1 MILRKLNLAPRSAL
15 CFGIFCLMIVA
26 LGVLA
31 LRQAALLNTAE
42 KFIEENVLPSVKLL
56 GSLDREFVGIR
67 GNNARLRNPLEPQDR
82 KTKAL
87 SDIQQSRALIAGF
100 SDALGKLI
108 VTPQGRQAFDELNKA
123 ISDYQ
128 TAQNHYLASVAA
140 GNFEEAVTISNG
152 EMKNEADQVE
162 NTLKKL
168 IGINDGKAERA
179 GNQADDA
186 YQQTLWMV
194 GIFIAVGVIATLL
207 LAWLYT
213 RSLTGPINESLNIA
227 QRIAANDLSKDIPH
241 SGSDEAARLIAA
253 LAAMQTNLRGA
264 LTLIGDSSTQLAA
277 TSEEM
282 HAVTEDASRTI
293 QRQSNEIE
301 MAATAVNQ
309 MSAAVEEVASN
320 AASASEVTSQS
331 STAAMAGRA
340 QVDETVTAINLMVS
354 KVQLT
359 STEVQGL
366 AVMATDISKVLD
378 VIRAIA
384 EQTNLLALN
393 AAIEAA
399 RAGEAGRGF
408 AVVAD
413 EVRALQQ
420 STREI
425 EQMVGSI
432 QTGTGNAVTAMEQT
446 SVQAHKTL
454 EMANGAGKALLEI
467 TESISQINER
477 NLMIA
482 TAAEEQAQVAREV
495 DRSLV
500 SIRDLSSQTSD
511 GSNQTAIAT
520 AELSKLAAGLN
531 RLTMLH
537 KDIAQLNALTAE
549 NLTYGHSSGTIQD
562 KKAFVADL
570 ETGKSA
576 FNTLQMLNQKIT
588 LSGDVAL
595 VRNHFSAEAVN
606 SGKVVPTE
614 IENFQIWQKQKGQWL
629 LIGRQ
634 AFRF

>member
-26 LGVLA
+26 LGLLA

-42 KFIEENVLPSVKLL
+42 KFIETNVLPSVKLL

-82 KTKAL
+82 RTKAL
-87 SDIQQSRALIAGF
+87 RDIQQARSLIAGL
-100 SDALGKLI
+100 SDSLSKLI
-108 VTPQGRQAFDELNKA
+108 VTPQGRQAFDELRKA
-123 ISDYQ
+123 NADYQ
-128 TAQNHYLASVAA
+128 TAQDRYLASVAA
-140 GNFEEAVTISNG
+140 GNLEGAVAISNG
-152 EMKNEADQVE
+152 DMKVAADQVE

-168 IGINDGKAERA
+168 IGINDSKAEKA
-179 GNQADDA
+179 GDQAESA
-186 YQQTLWMV
+186 YQQTLLMV
-194 GIFIAVGVIATLL
+194 GIFIAVGVITTLL
-207 LAWLYT
+207 LAWMYT
-213 RSLTGPINESLNIA
+213 RSLTQPIGESLNIA
-227 QRIAANDLSKDIPH
+227 QRIAANDLSKDIPQD
-241 SGSDEAARLIAA
+241 GSDEAARLIAA
-253 LAAMQTNLRGA
+253 LALMQANLRSA

-354 KVQLT
+354 KVQIT

-413 EVRALQQ
+413 EVRALAHRTQQ

-467 TESISQINER
+467 TDSISQINER

-500 SIRDLSSQTSD
+500 SIRDLSSQTSE

-520 AELSKLAAGLN
+520 AELSTLASGLN
-531 RLTMLH
+531 RLT
-537 KDIAQLNALTAE
+537 
-549 NLTYGHSSGTIQD
+549 
-562 KKAFVADL
+562 
-570 ETGKSA
+570 
-576 FNTLQMLNQKIT
+576 
-588 LSGDVAL
+588 
-595 VRNHFSAEAVN
+595 
-606 SGKVVPTE
+606 
-614 IENFQIWQKQKGQWL
+614 KQ
-629 LIGRQ
+629 
-634 AFRF
+634 FRV

>member
-1 MILRKLNLAPRSAL
+1 MILRKFNLAARSTL
-15 CFGIFCLMIVA
+15 CFGVFCLMIIA
-26 LGVLA
+26 LGLLA
-31 LRQAALLNTAE
+31 LRQAAELNAAE
-42 KFIEENVLPSVKLL
+42 KFIETNVLPSVKQLA
-56 GSLDREFVGIR
+56 SIDREFVSIR
-67 GNNARLRNPLEPQDR
+67 GNNARVRNPIEPQDR

-87 SDIQQSRALIAGF
+87 SDIQQSRSLIAGYF
-100 SDALGKLI
+100 DALGKLI
-108 VTPQGRQAFDELNKA
+108 VTPQGRQAFDELSQA
-123 ISDYQ
+123 QAGYQ
-128 TAQNHYLASVAA
+128 VAQDRYLASVAA
-140 GNFEEAVTISNG
+140 GNLEAAVATSNG
-152 EMKNEADQVE
+152 EMKSAADQVE
-162 NTLKKL
+162 AGLKKL
-168 IGINDGKAERA
+168 RTVNDAKAEKA
-179 GNQADDA
+179 GDTAQTA
-186 YQQTLWMV
+186 YQQTLWVV
-194 GIFIAVGVIATLL
+194 GIFIAVGVITTLL
-207 LAWLYT
+207 LAWMYT
-213 RSLTGPINESLNIA
+213 RSLTGPIGDSLSIA
-227 QRIAANDLSKDIPH
+227 QRIATNDLSKDIPQH
-241 SGSDEAARLIAA
+241 GTDEAAKLIAA
-253 LAAMQTNLRGA
+253 LATMQANLRNA

-293 QRQSNEIE
+293 QRQTNEIE
-301 MAATAVNQ
+301 MAATAVNE

-354 KVQLT
+354 KVQIT

-413 EVRALQQ
+413 EVRALAHRTQQ

-432 QTGTGNAVTAMEQT
+432 QTGTGNAVSAMEQT

-500 SIRDLSSQTSD
+500 SIRDLSSQTSE

-520 AELSKLAAGLN
+520 AELSTLASSLN
-531 RLTMLH
+531 RLT
-537 KDIAQLNALTAE
+537 
-549 NLTYGHSSGTIQD
+549 
-562 KKAFVADL
+562 
-570 ETGKSA
+570 
-576 FNTLQMLNQKIT
+576 
-588 LSGDVAL
+588 
-595 VRNHFSAEAVN
+595 
-606 SGKVVPTE
+606 
-614 IENFQIWQKQKGQWL
+614 
-629 LIGRQ
+629 RQ
-634 AFRF
+634 FRV

>member
-1 MILRKLNLAPRSAL
+1 M
-15 CFGIFCLMIVA
+15 
-26 LGVLA
+26 
-31 LRQAALLNTAE
+31 
-42 KFIEENVLPSVKLL
+42 
-56 GSLDREFVGIR
+56 
-67 GNNARLRNPLEPQDR
+67 RNPIEPQDR

-87 SDIQQSRALIAGF
+87 SDIQQSRSLIASYF
-100 SDALGKLI
+100 DALGKLI
-108 VTPQGRQAFDELNKA
+108 VTPQGRQAFDELSQA
-123 ISDYQ
+123 QAGYQ
-128 TAQNHYLASVAA
+128 VAQDRYLASVAA
-140 GNFEEAVTISNG
+140 GNLEAAVATSNG
-152 EMKNEADQVE
+152 EMKSAADQVE
-162 NTLKKL
+162 AGMKKL
-168 IGINDGKAERA
+168 IGVNDGKAEKA
-179 GNQADDA
+179 GATAQAA
-186 YQQTLWMV
+186 YKQTLWMV
-194 GIFIAVGVIATLL
+194 GIFIAVGVITTLL
-207 LAWLYT
+207 LAWMYT
-213 RSLTGPINESLNIA
+213 RSVTGPIGDSLSIA
-227 QRIAANDLSKDIPH
+227 QRIATNDLSKDIPQH
-241 SGSDEAARLIAA
+241 GTDEAAKLIAA
-253 LAAMQTNLRGA
+253 LATMQANLRNA
-264 LTLIGDSSTQLAA
+264 LILIGDSSTQLAA

-293 QRQSNEIE
+293 LRQTNEIE
-301 MAATAVNQ
+301 MAATAVNE

-354 KVQLT
+354 KVQIT

-413 EVRALQQ
+413 EVRALAHRTQQ

-432 QTGTGNAVTAMEQT
+432 QTGTGNAVSAMEQT

-500 SIRDLSSQTSD
+500 SIRDLSSQTSE

-520 AELSKLAAGLN
+520 AELSTLASSLN
-531 RLTMLH
+531 RLT
-537 KDIAQLNALTAE
+537 
-549 NLTYGHSSGTIQD
+549 
-562 KKAFVADL
+562 
-570 ETGKSA
+570 
-576 FNTLQMLNQKIT
+576 
-588 LSGDVAL
+588 
-595 VRNHFSAEAVN
+595 
-606 SGKVVPTE
+606 
-614 IENFQIWQKQKGQWL
+614 KQ
-629 LIGRQ
+629 
-634 AFRF
+634 FRV

>member
-1 MILRKLNLAPRSAL
+1 MMLRKLNLAPRSAL

-26 LGVLA
+26 LGLLA
-31 LRQAALLNTAE
+31 LRQAAELNAAE
-42 KFIEENVLPSVKLL
+42 KFIETNVLPSVKLL

-67 GNNARLRNPLEPQDR
+67 GNNARVRNPIEPQER

-87 SDIQQSRALIAGF
+87 GDIQQSRSLIAGYA
-100 SDALGKLI
+100 DALNKLI
-108 VTPQGRQAFDELNKA
+108 VTPQGRQAFDELTKA
-123 ISDYQ
+123 NADYQ
-128 TAQNHYLASVAA
+128 AAQDRYLASVAA
-140 GNFEEAVTISNG
+140 GNLEAAVATSNG
-152 EMKNEADQVE
+152 EMKSAADQVE
-162 NTLKKL
+162 ATLKKL
-168 IGINDGKAERA
+168 TGINDSKAQKA
-179 GNQADDA
+179 GATADTA

-194 GIFIAVGVIATLL
+194 GIFIAAGVLTTLL
-207 LAWLYT
+207 LAWMYT
-213 RSLTGPINESLNIA
+213 RSLTGPIGESLSIA
-227 QRIAANDLSKDIPH
+227 QRIADNDLTKDIPLE
-241 SGSDEAARLIAA
+241 GTDEAARLIAA
-253 LAAMQTNLRGA
+253 LAAMQTNLRSA

-331 STAAMAGRA
+331 STAAIAGRA

-366 AVMATDISKVLD
+366 AAMATDISKVLD

-413 EVRALQQ
+413 EVRALAHRTQQ

-425 EQMVGSI
+425 EQMVSSI

-446 SVQAHKTL
+446 SVQAQKTL

-500 SIRDLSSQTSD
+500 SIRDLSSQTSE

-520 AELSKLAAGLN
+520 AELSSLASGLN
-531 RLTMLH
+531 RLT
-537 KDIAQLNALTAE
+537 
-549 NLTYGHSSGTIQD
+549 
-562 KKAFVADL
+562 
-570 ETGKSA
+570 
-576 FNTLQMLNQKIT
+576 
-588 LSGDVAL
+588 
-595 VRNHFSAEAVN
+595 
-606 SGKVVPTE
+606 
-614 IENFQIWQKQKGQWL
+614 KQ
-629 LIGRQ
+629 
-634 AFRF
+634 FRV

>member
-1 MILRKLNLAPRSAL
+1 
-15 CFGIFCLMIVA
+15 MIVA
-26 LGVLA
+26 LGLLA

-42 KFIEENVLPSVKLL
+42 KFIETNVLPSVKLL
-56 GSLDREFVGIR
+56 GSLDREFVSIR

-82 KTKAL
+82 RTKAL
-87 SDIQQSRALIAGF
+87 SDIQQSRSLIASL
-100 SDALGKLI
+100 SDSLSKLI
-108 VTPQGRQAFDELNKA
+108 VTPQGRQTFDELVKA
-123 ISDYQ
+123 NVDYQ
-128 TAQNHYLASVAA
+128 KAQDRYLAAVAA
-140 GNFEEAVTISNG
+140 GDLEGAVAISNG
-152 EMKNEADQVE
+152 DMKSAADQVE
-162 NTLKKL
+162 NTQKKL
-168 IGINDGKAERA
+168 IGINDSKAQKA
-179 GNQADDA
+179 GDQAESA

-194 GIFIAVGVIATLL
+194 SIFIAVGVIATLL
-207 LAWLYT
+207 LAWMYT
-213 RSLTGPINESLNIA
+213 RSLTQPIGESLNIA
-227 QRIAANDLSKDIPH
+227 QRIAANDLSKDIPQD
-241 SGSDEAARLIAA
+241 GSDEAARLIAA
-253 LAAMQTNLRGA
+253 LALMQSNLRSA

-354 KVQLT
+354 KVQIT

-413 EVRALQQ
+413 EVRALAHRTQQ

-432 QTGTGNAVTAMEQT
+432 QTGTGNAVTSMEQT

-500 SIRDLSSQTSD
+500 SIRDLSSQTSE

-520 AELSKLAAGLN
+520 AELSTLASGLN
-531 RLTMLH
+531 RLT
-537 KDIAQLNALTAE
+537 
-549 NLTYGHSSGTIQD
+549 
-562 KKAFVADL
+562 
-570 ETGKSA
+570 
-576 FNTLQMLNQKIT
+576 
-588 LSGDVAL
+588 
-595 VRNHFSAEAVN
+595 
-606 SGKVVPTE
+606 
-614 IENFQIWQKQKGQWL
+614 KQ
-629 LIGRQ
+629 
-634 AFRF
+634 FRV